1 VTRARAQR
9 IAVVFGPPIV
19 LLLLASLFIA
29 PTPVLLEAAVLGLP
43 NALMAVGIVLV
54 YRSSRIINF
63 SHTAVATAAATLF
76 MFLLIAWQWSWWLA
90 LGTAVVAAIATGMLV
105 ELLLIRRFVQAPRL
119 VLTVLTLG
127 VAQVLAGV
135 TGQMPQWFGY
145 RLRADP
151 PDPLPANP
159 VVSPF
164 THLRHLWSPLVFRGD
179 HLVAVVIPVIL
190 LAAIFLFFRRST
202 LGIAIRGAAENN
214 DRAAMVGI
222 DTGTL
227 STVVWMAAGGLAAFA
242 AILVLPLQST
252 SLPAITAGIG
262 VGSAGLLRAL
272 AASVVAKMEDLPLA
286 ISAAITI
293 SVFERAVFWKVSQT
307 ALVDAALFLAIVV
320 ALLLQRRSLARTE
333 ESATGSWAASEEIR
347 AVPREL
353 ARLPSV
359 RRGRRVVFVV
369 GAILVLGYPW
379 VMSPS
384 QTNLGGLYAIYGII
398 AVSLVVLTGWG
409 GQISLGQFAFAA
421 FGAII
426 GGALTRKL
434 GLPFLLAVP
443 LAGVAGAGL
452 AIAIGLPALR
462 IRGLFLAVTTMAF
475 AVTTKTVLLNERFF
489 GWLLPGK
496 VTRPKLLFVNT
507 EDERAYYYLCLV
519 MLALAVLIAQGLR
532 RTRTG
537 RVLIAMRDNE
547 RGAQSFG
554 ISLMRTR
561 LATFAIAGFLAAVA
575 GALYAFHQHEV
586 SPNAFLPEQSIQ
598 MFLMAVIGG
607 LGSVSGVLL
616 GAIFLGTAG
625 IVIGGTAGQLLT
637 GGLGV
642 IIVLVLF
649 PGGLGSLAYS
659 LRDAWLRRIAIRDRI
674 LVPSILGDWRLLE
687 GDRARVPLA
696 PKRDGAGTTAD
707 VPVHYELPSRVRVAG
722 ASQQS
727 RGWRL
732 M

>member
-1 VTRARAQR
+1 MTRQRAQR
-9 IAVVFGPPIV
+9 LAIVFGAPIV
-19 LLLLASLFIA
+19 VLLVGLLFA
-29 PTPVLLEAAVLGLP
+29 PLPVLVEAAALGMP

-63 SHTAVATAAATLF
+63 AHTAVATAAATLF

-90 LGTAVVAAIATGMLV
+90 LGASVGAAIATGMLV
-105 ELLLIRRFVQAPRL
+105 ELVLIRRFVNAPRL

-127 VAQVLAGV
+127 VAQVLAGL
-135 TGQMPQWFGY
+135 TGQMPAWFGY

-151 PDPLPANP
+151 PDPLPVDPAT
-159 VVSPF
+159 SPF
-164 THLRHLWSPLVFRGD
+164 SHFRHSWSPLIFRGD
-179 HLVAVVIPVIL
+179 HVLAVVVTVVL
-190 LAAIFLFFRRST
+190 LAGIALFFRRST

-227 STVVWMAAGGLAAFA
+227 STVVWMVAAGLAAFA

-272 AASVVAKMEDLPLA
+272 AASVLAKMEDVTLA
-286 ISAAITI
+286 VSAAVTI
-293 SVFERAVFWKVSQT
+293 ALFERVVFWRVSQT

-320 ALLLQRRSLARTE
+320 ALLVQRKSLARTE
-333 ESATGSWAASEEIR
+333 ESGTGSWAASEEIR

-353 ARLPSV
+353 ANLPSV
-359 RRGRRVVFVV
+359 RRGRRLVFLVV
-369 GAILVLGYPW
+369 GVLVLGYPW

-421 FGAII
+421 FGAMV
-426 GGALTRKL
+426 GGTLTRKL

-443 LAGVAGAGL
+443 LAGVAGAGV
-452 AIAIGLPALR
+452 AIAVGLPALR

-475 AVTTKTVLLNERFF
+475 AVTTKTVVLNDRFF

-496 VTRPKLLFVNT
+496 LTRPKLLFIDT
-507 EDERAYYYLCLV
+507 EDERAYYYLCLLTL
-519 MLALAVLIAQGLR
+519 MIAMLIAQGLR

-607 LGSVSGVLL
+607 LGSVSGGVL

-637 GGLGV
+637 GGVGL
-642 IIVLVLF
+642 IIVLVMF
-649 PGGLGSLAYS
+649 PGGLGSLVFG

-674 LVPSILGDWRLLE
+674 LVPTILGDWRMTE
-687 GDRARVPLA
+687 GDRSRVPLA
-696 PKRDGAGTTAD
+696 PKRDGAGATSTE
-707 VPVHYELPSRVRVAG
+707 VPVHYELPSSVRVAG
-722 ASQQS
+722 ASQQG

-732 M
+732 T